1 MDTVIF
7 ILRKKNRQVTFLHVY
22 HHSTM
27 VFLWWIGVKWYAGG
41 SSFFSAMI
49 NSFVH
54 VVMYTYYFLSGFG
67 DLFKK
72 YLWWKKYLTMLQL
85 GQFFILITHTGYG
98 LYINCD
104 FDKRPMIALFFYLI
118 SHILLFSNFY
128 RHAYSKSKKRNEN
141 TEKWA
146 ESNGLVEHKK
156 EQ

>member
-1 MDTVIF
+1 MVIVICYVINPMSF
-7 ILRKKNRQVTFLHVY
+7 DVPSVTNYLIKLFV
-22 HHSTM
+22 
-27 VFLWWIGVKWYAGG
+27 WYDSVNHFYGYLYA
-41 SSFFSAMI
+41 SVTLVI
-49 NSFVH
+49 C
-54 VVMYTYYFLSGFG
+54 LSVIP
-67 DLFKK
+67 
-72 YLWWKKYLTMLQL
+72 Q